1 MKKGIEA
8 PANINRFFNAHSVAV
23 IGASTNPDKLGNVI
37 LLNIKTGGFQGKIYP
52 VNPKEKEI
60 LGFPV
65 YASIDKIPE
74 IIDLAVI
81 VIPSTSVPDALRQ
94 AAAKG
99 AGAAI
104 IISGGFR
111 EAGRFDLEKEL
122 LDIVADT
129 GIRLVGPNCQGINY
143 IPNKLCASWPIITT
157 PGSMAIISQSGTVA
171 ATIAGWAEEEGW
183 GISASVSLGNQID
196 VNETDLIEHFSG
208 DQNVHSIALY
218 LEGAKD
224 GRRFLDVAH
233 RGIAQK
239 PLVVLKSGRTSG
251 GQRAAASHTKSM
263 AGKDEIFDAACRQF
277 GIARAVDIEGL
288 YDLSKGLA
296 SLKPGDGRRLMIVT
310 SSGGSGILAVDNAE
324 KCGLVIEPLPGDT
337 IEKLRNA
344 DIPANATLA
353 NPLDL
358 TVATALEFN
367 NALQVL
373 SESDLADL
381 YLLIFGDP
389 IPGAANTSIW
399 LKERIGPKVAVAY
412 LGGGEIEKQERKIL
426 HQAGI
431 PVFPTPER
439 AVNALGAV
447 VWAAQYQKNHQP
459 I

>member
-1 MKKGIEA
+1 MNKKIEA
-8 PANINRFFNAHSVAV
+8 SSNIERFFKAQAVAI
-23 IGASTNPDKLGNVI
+23 IGASTNPNKLGHVV
-37 LLNIKTGGFQGKIYP
+37 LSNIKAGGFQGKIYP

-65 YASIDKIPE
+65 YASINEIPGK
-74 IIDLAVI
+74 IDLAVI
-81 VIPSTSVPDALRQ
+81 VIPAASVPDTLRQ
-94 AAAKG
+94 SAAKG

-111 EAGRFDLEKEL
+111 EAGRVDLEKDL
-122 LDIVADT
+122 LDIAAET
-129 GIRLVGPNCQGINY
+129 GMRLVGPNCQGINY
-143 IPNKLCASWPIITT
+143 IPNKLCASWPIITA

-171 ATIAGWAEEEGW
+171 ATIAGWAEEENW
-183 GISASVSLGNQID
+183 GISATVSLGNQID
-196 VNETDLIEHFSG
+196 VNETDLIEYFAG
-208 DQNVHSIALY
+208 DSNIHSIALY
-218 LEGAKD
+218 LEGAKN

-233 RGIAQK
+233 KMVSTK
-239 PLVVLKSGRTSG
+239 PLIVLKSGRTFS

-263 AGKDEIFDAACRQF
+263 AGKDEIFDAACRQY
-277 GIARAVDIEGL
+277 GIVRAGDIEGL

-296 SLKPGDGRRLMIVT
+296 SLKPGAGRRLMIIT

-324 KCGLVIEPLPGDT
+324 KYRLTIEPLPEVVK
-337 IEKLRNA
+337 EKLKDA

-358 TVATALEFN
+358 TVATTPEFK

-373 SESDLADL
+373 SDYDLADL
-381 YLLIFGDP
+381 YLIIFGDP
-389 IPGAANTSIW
+389 IPGAADTSIW
-399 LKERIGPKVAVAY
+399 LRDKIGSKVAVAY
-412 LGGGEIEKQERKIL
+412 LGGGEIEKQERKIM

-431 PVFPTPER
+431 PVFSTPER

-447 VWAAQYQKNHQP
+447 VWAKQYQINHRS